1 MGRFNKSTEGV
12 FTDIVGD
19 STQISSYDAFVNY
32 GTTLSGTSSKDLKK
46 FTKLYSDLIMANK
59 NTFMK
64 LSKLEE
70 VIMQMRSMENIDDI
84 KLSLVRE
91 YIYARSPFFRKGKLS
106 KDIRVIVDKSEFYE
120 DSIEDLPKNK
130 AFMDKATEKLKKAM
144 TMEIMENIHELEKI
158 S

>member
-32 GTTLSGTSSKDLKK
+32 GTTLSNSKELKK
-46 FTKLYSDLIMANK
+46 FIKQYNDLITANK
-59 NTFMK
+59 NTFMV

-70 VIMQMRSMENIDDI
+70 IIMQMRSMENINDI

-91 YIYARSPFFRKGKLS
+91 YIYARCPFYRKGKLS

-120 DSIEDLPKNK
+120 DSVDELPKNK
-130 AFMDKATEKLKKAM
+130 AFMDKATEKLRKAM
-144 TMEIMENIHELEKI
+144 LIEVTENIHELEKI

>member
-1 MGRFNKSTEGV
+1 MGRFNKATEGV
-12 FTDIVGD
+12 FTDIVGGG
-19 STQISSYDAFVNY
+19 TQIASYDSFINY
-32 GTTLSGTSSKDLKK
+32 GTDLKNSK
-46 FTKLYSDLIMANK
+46 ELKKYTKQYTDLIMENK
-59 NTFMK
+59 NTFLK

-70 VIMQMRSMENIDDI
+70 VIMQQRSMENIDDI

-91 YIYARSPFFRKGKLS
+91 YIYARCPFYRKGKLS

-130 AFMDKATEKLKKAM
+130 AFMDRAIEKLKKAM
-144 TMEIMENIHELEKI
+144 MTEIKENIHELEKI

>member
-1 MGRFNKSTEGV
+1 MGRFNKATEGV
-12 FTDIVGD
+12 FTEIVGD
-19 STQISSYDAFVNY
+19 STQLSTYDSFINY
-32 GTTLSGTSSKDLKK
+32 GTKLSSSKDLKK
-46 FTKLYSDLIMANK
+46 FTKQYGDIIMENK
-59 NTFMK
+59 NTFLK

-120 DSIEDLPKNK
+120 DSVEDLPKNK

-144 TMEIMENIHELEKI
+144 TIEIMENIHELEKI

>member
-32 GTTLSGTSSKDLKK
+32 GTKLSNSKDLKK
-46 FTKLYSDLIMANK
+46 FTKQYSDLIMENK

-70 VIMQMRSMENIDDI
+70 IIMQMRSMENISDI

-91 YIYARSPFFRKGKLS
+91 YIYARCPFYRKGKLS

-120 DSIEDLPKNK
+120 DSVDELPKNK
-130 AFMDKATEKLKKAM
+130 AFMEKATEKLKKAM
-144 TMEIMENIHELEKI
+144 LVEVTENIYELEKI